1 MIKIEAPPADLPFL
15 CSLCK
20 CTTRFTGVAAIVE
33 FALSDIGMK
42 FDKTPRQFLTINMI
56 QTEFLHAGRVDNV
69 AVPVEV
75 VESCVGS
82 GVATGVERDGDS
94 GSGAF
99 RSRDE
104 SVDDGRFAHT
114 RLTYQNAEVAL
125 QVGH

>member
-15 CSLCK
+15 CCLCK
-20 CTTRFTGVAAIVE
+20 CTARFTGVAAIVE
-33 FALSDIGMK
+33 FALPDIGMK

-56 QTEFLHAGRVDNV
+56 QTEFLHAGRVDNA
-69 AVPVEV
+69 AVLVEV

-82 GVATGVERDGDS
+82 GVATGVEGDGDS

-104 SVDDGRFAHT
+104 SVDDGRFAHA
-114 RLTYQNAEVAL
+114 RLTYQNA
-125 QVGH
+125 